1 MEKIKLIIRML
12 TARGGILITPA
23 KGGVMATRFG
33 DFTNSEIGKYT
44 KGFNEG

>member
-1 MEKIKLIIRML
+1 MEKLKLIIRMFR
-12 TARGGILITPA
+12 AKGGILITPVN
-23 KGGVMATRFG
+23 GGVMATRFG